1 MSVPELE
8 IKQNDE
14 LAAARELIAQ
24 GLPVFMARRTPEYTD
39 GAPEFHLP
47 KKWPDTKPNLEVL
60 AEWRRGDALCLVAG
74 HGLDIVDV
82 DTKNGAEVDEQRE
95 RLRGCGVT
103 VLAEVSTPSGGA
115 HFYVRSAGICSA
127 ASTSVGVDFRGR
139 GADNSGSGF
148 VYLPGTLRP
157 KYQGKGYEWLQ
168 SLDPEDLYD
177 VDPEEVEEQGDA
189 VSVYLA
195 ALGIKVRTGKEPE
208 GETVTGEPLDFLPEA
223 LRRELENAG
232 PWPKSY
238 GSSPTDR
245 SVRFM
250 NLVGRCRREGLTQG
264 QAVTALAPWC
274 DLTGKYLGR
283 VPEEVARVW
292 PKVKPTDQAVSEW
305 LQSLDPEDLY
315 DVHPEM
321 VEEQGD
327 AVSVYLAG
335 LGIKVRTG
343 KEPEGETVTGEPLDF
358 LPEALGRALTDAGPW
373 PKSDGSSSTDRSGR
387 FMYLVGECCRTGLTQ
402 GQAVT
407 ALAPWCDLTG
417 KYRGRVPKEVARVW
431 PKVKPTDQAVSEWLQ
446 DSETPP
452 GGQEQDSPEGP
463 SSWSPVDLG
472 PFLDGSHV
480 QERAQLL
487 PRSDGQ
493 GLLYAGRL
501 HSFHGESESG
511 KSLIAQ
517 AEAARVL
524 SSGGRVLYVD
534 FESDPSTVTGR
545 LLSLGATQDQ
555 IGAGLDYLMPEEGLT
570 TGRALIAFNAVLERS
585 YVLAVLDGVTEA
597 LNLVTA
603 GGGKPEEQIAQ
614 YVRVLP
620 RRIARDTGAAVVQI
634 DHVTKSTEGR
644 GRYAL
649 GSQHKMNTLDGA
661 AYLVEVSAPI
671 GPNLRGVLVLR
682 IGKDRPGNI
691 RGNSAP
697 YRLSDRTQEAARLVF
712 DGTREPGRT
721 FVTVEPP
728 RDKLGQ
734 DGEDRAFR
742 PTGLMEK
749 VSKRLERSQEPLSQK
764 DATIDLGR
772 KAEHARTALGLLIKE
787 GYVTKETG
795 PRGAHLHKSL
805 RPYRQDQDPASDTYS
820 ERDELDD

>member
-168 SLDPEDLYD
+168 SLDPEDLYE
-177 VDPEEVEEQGDA
+177 VHPEMVEEQGDA

-195 ALGIKVRTGKEPE
+195 GLGIKVRTGKEPE

-223 LRRELENAG
+223 LGRALTDAG

-292 PKVKPTDQAVSEW
+292 PKVKPTDQAV
-305 LQSLDPEDLY
+305 
-315 DVHPEM
+315 
-321 VEEQGD
+321 
-327 AVSVYLAG
+327 
-335 LGIKVRTG
+335 R
-343 KEPEGETVTGEPLDF
+343 
-358 LPEALGRALTDAGPW
+358 
-373 PKSDGSSSTDRSGR
+373 
-387 FMYLVGECCRTGLTQ
+387 
-402 GQAVT
+402 
-407 ALAPWCDLTG
+407 
-417 KYRGRVPKEVARVW
+417 
-431 PKVKPTDQAVSEWLQ
+431 EWLQ

-472 PFLDGSHV
+472 PYLDGSHV

-644 GRYAL
+644 GRYPI
-649 GSQHKMNTLDGA
+649 GSQHKMDILDGA